1 MFSYMDFYNLVIG
14 RFFDIDLAFG
24 AQCWDAYAK
33 YAIWLNARIINCLY
47 SGYAKDLWEYRESNG
62 ILEDFYEVDIDDLQ
76 PGDVVVFKDH
86 PYTPQSHV
94 GILHETS
101 GNGAYILSQNQGG
114 TPYYEGGSAFN
125 VAWFPYDAMYPTAFR
140 PKAYGE
146 EIQRTTH
153 VSQAVGSPNTN
164 WVTED
169 GYFTSDYAIY
179 ARTDGPSTG
188 NATPYLFPEG
198 SVIQYDAYCRA
209 NGYLWIRQKRGD
221 GSYWYIPTGESDSYH
236 RTEPAWGTF
245 E

>member
-1 MFSYMDFYNLVIG
+1 MVSYMEFYNSRIG
-14 RFFDIDLAFG
+14 RAYDKDGYYG
-24 AQCWDAYAK
+24 AQCWDGEAEYSDYLGAQ
-33 YAIWLNARIINCLY
+33 RVNCTS
-47 SGYAKDLWEYRESNG
+47 SGYVKDLWEDRYSNG
-62 ILEDFYEVDIDDLQ
+62 ILNDFDEVDLDDLQ
-76 PGDVVVFKDH
+76 TGDVVVFKEH
-86 PYTPQSHV
+86 PYTPPSHV
-94 GILHETS
+94 AIVHEVS
-101 GNGAYILSQNQGG
+101 GNGAYMLGQNQGG

-125 VAWFPYDAMYPTAFR
+125 VVWFPYDAMYPTAFR

-146 EIQRTTH
+146 ETQRTTH

-188 NATPYLFPEG
+188 NATPFLFPEG
-198 SVIQYDAYCRA
+198 SVIKYDAYCRA